1 MTGETVV
8 VATSTDPASIN
19 IVDSLLSLAP
29 WKGDGGPVRRFE
41 DYSLIVFEGK
51 LIHLENLEAS
61 LGRIGLYPDLIV
73 FASRHQAKDGLPRL
87 CGHFSGNCGEAV
99 MGGRD
104 RELSVAAPSALKS
117 FILGLTEDPQEG
129 FDITIE
135 ATHHGPTDLSTPSF
149 FAEIGSSQ
157 EEWINPEAGN
167 AVARSILN
175 LRDQS
180 FPAFVGFGGGH
191 YVTRQNRLMMETGV
205 AFGHLFSKYQA
216 EGLDAGII
224 EEAMRKSGA
233 VAAYL
238 DRKSLRS
245 ADRHKILGALEEIG
259 LPAMREGEIREIY
272 PLEDTVAPVQGYLA
286 P

>member
-19 IVDSLLSLAP
+19 IAESLLSLAP
-29 WKGDGGPVRRFE
+29 WRSDGGPVHRFE
-41 DYSLIVFEGK
+41 DYSLVVFDEK
-51 LIHLENLEAS
+51 LIRLENLEAS
-61 LGRIGLYPDLIV
+61 LKGIGLSPDLIV

-87 CGHFSGNCGEAV
+87 CGHFSGNSGEAV

-104 RELSVAAPSALKS
+104 RELAVPAPSALKS
-117 FILGLTEDPQEG
+117 FILGLAADPPEG

-135 ATHHGPTDLSTPSF
+135 ATHHGPTDLSIPSF

-157 EEWINPEAGN
+157 EEWINPDAGR

-216 EGLDAGII
+216 EGLDAGIV
-224 EEAMRKSGA
+224 EEAVRKSGA
-233 VAAYL
+233 VAAYI

-245 ADRHKILGALEEIG
+245 ADRHKILASLEEIG

-272 PLEDTVAPVQGYLA
+272 PLEDAAAPV
-286 P
+286 

>member
-1 MTGETVV
+1 MIGETVV

-19 IVDSLLSLAP
+19 IAESLLSLAP
-29 WKGDGGPVRRFE
+29 WKGDGGSVHRFE
-41 DYSLIVFEGK
+41 DYSLIVFDEK
-51 LIHLENLEAS
+51 LIRLENLEAY
-61 LGRIGLYPDLIV
+61 LGRIGLTPDLIV

-117 FILGLTEDPQEG
+117 FILGLTEDQLEG

-157 EEWINPEAGN
+157 EEWIDPEAGR
-167 AVARSILN
+167 AVARSILD

-191 YVTRQNRLMMETGV
+191 YVTRQNRLMVETGIS
-205 AFGHLFSKYQA
+205 FGHLFSKYQA
-216 EGLDAGII
+216 EGLDAGIV
-224 EEAMRKSGA
+224 EEAARKSRA

-245 ADRHKILGALEEIG
+245 AERMKILGALEEIG

-272 PLEDTVAPVQGYLA
+272 PPQDAAAPV
-286 P
+286 

>member
-1 MTGETVV
+1 MTGDIVV

-19 IVDSLLSLAP
+19 ISEGLLSLAP
-29 WKGDGGPVRRFE
+29 WRSDGGPIHRFCN
-41 DYSLIVFEGK
+41 YSLVIFEGK
-51 LIHLENLEAS
+51 LIHLENLESS
-61 LGRIGLYPDLIV
+61 LEGIGLSPDLIV
-73 FASRHQAKDGLPRL
+73 FASRHQAKDGVPRL

-104 RELSVAAPSALKS
+104 RELSVAAPAALKS
-117 FILGLTEDPQEG
+117 FILGLGADPLEG
-129 FDITIE
+129 FDITVE
-135 ATHHGPTDLSTPSF
+135 ATHHGPTDLTVPSF

-157 EEWINPEAGN
+157 EEWIDPEAGR

-180 FPAFVGFGGGH
+180 YPAFVSFGGGH
-191 YVTRQNRLMMETGV
+191 YVTRQSRMMMETGI

-216 EGLDAGII
+216 EGLDAGIV
-224 EEAMRKSGA
+224 EEAARKSGA

-245 ADRHKILGALEEIG
+245 ADRLKILGALEEMGI
-259 LPAMREGEIREIY
+259 PAMREGEIREIY
-272 PLEDTVAPVQGYLA
+272 PPEDTAAPV
-286 P
+286 

>member
-1 MTGETVV
+1 MTAETVV

-19 IVDSLLSLAP
+19 IAESLLSLAP
-29 WKGDGGPVRRFE
+29 WRSDGGPIHRFAN
-41 DYSLIVFEGK
+41 YSLVVFDER
-51 LIHLENLEAS
+51 LIHLENLESS
-61 LGRIGLYPDLIV
+61 LEGIGLSPDLIV

-87 CGHFSGNCGEAV
+87 SGHFSGNCGEAV

-104 RELSVAAPSALKS
+104 KELAVPAPSALKS
-117 FILGLTEDPQEG
+117 FILGLAADPLEG
-129 FDITIE
+129 FDITVE

-149 FAEIGSSQ
+149 FAEIGSTQ
-157 EEWINPEAGN
+157 GEWRNPDAGR

-175 LRDQS
+175 LRDQDL
-180 FPAFVGFGGGH
+180 PALIGFGGGH

-216 EGLDAGII
+216 EGLDAGIL
-224 EEAMRKSGA
+224 EEAVRKSGA

-245 ADRHKILGALEEIG
+245 AVRVKIVEAVEDIG
-259 LPAMREGEIREIY
+259 LPAMREREIREIY
-272 PLEDTVAPVQGYLA
+272 PLENTAAPV
-286 P
+286 